1 MMGEAPADSRP
12 GPHTALHALNED
24 GPDQQRATGPSLV
37 HLVEPDAQRLE
48 AGAAT
53 FRMLADPTR
62 LHILWLLTHG
72 PADVGTMVAATGANR
87 TAVSQHLAK
96 LRLSGLVST
105 RKDARNVIYS
115 IIDGHLARL
124 ILEGMNHADHRVT
137 GEPTHE

>member
-1 MMGEAPADSRP
+1 MGEPSVDAQTSPD
-12 GPHTALHALNED
+12 TALENVIDD
-24 GPDQQRATGPSLV
+24 GTGQPETTGPSLV
-37 HLVEPDAQRLE
+37 HPVEPDAPRLE

-53 FRMLADPTR
+53 FRMLSDPTR
-62 LHILWLLTHG
+62 LHILWLLTQG

-124 ILEGMNHADHRVT
+124 ILEGINHADHRIT

>member
-1 MMGEAPADSRP
+1 MQADN
-12 GPHTALHALNED
+12 HELLDAE
-24 GPDQQRATGPSLV
+24 PSLV
-37 HLVEPDAQRLE
+37 HAVEPDAQRLE

-62 LHILWLLTHG
+62 LHILWLLTQG
-72 PADVGTMVAATGANR
+72 SADVGTLVAATGANR

-105 RKDARNVIYS
+105 RKDSRNVVYS

-137 GEPTHE
+137 GEPVHE

>member
-1 MMGEAPADSRP
+1 MERSRTDRPVDGPPHVHAVAAASP
-12 GPHTALHALNED
+12 GPSD
-24 GPDQQRATGPSLV
+24 SGGPSLV
-37 HLVEPDAQRLE
+37 HPVEPDAQRLE

-62 LHILWLLTHG
+62 LHILWLLTQG
-72 PADVGTMVAATGANR
+72 PADVGTLVAATGANR

-115 IIDGHLARL
+115 IIDGHLTRL
-124 ILEGMNHADHRVT
+124 ILEGINHADHRVT
-137 GEPTHE
+137 GEPLHD

>member
-1 MMGEAPADSRP
+1 MNTAPADP
-12 GPHTALHALNED
+12 PTGPAAALHPVIEED
-24 GPDQQRATGPSLV
+24 TDQFRQVAPSLV
-37 HLVEPDAQRLE
+37 HPVEPDAQRLE
-48 AGAAT
+48 AGAST
-53 FRMLADPTR
+53 FRMLSDPTR
-62 LHILWLLTHG
+62 LHILWILTQG

-115 IIDGHLARL
+115 IIDGHLTRL

>member
-1 MMGEAPADSRP
+1 MVHQVAPD
-12 GPHTALHALNED
+12 H
-24 GPDQQRATGPSLV
+24 
-37 HLVEPDAQRLE
+37 QRLE

-62 LHILWLLTHG
+62 LHILWLLTQG
-72 PADVGTMVAATGANR
+72 PADVGTLVASTGANR

-105 RKDARNVIYS
+105 RKEARNVVYS

-137 GEPTHE
+137 GEPVHAE